1 MLKETNIIYFLNL
14 RRIGKSFTIFKNK
27 FVILPR

>member
-14 RRIGKSFTIFKNK
+14 RRIGKVLPFFKNK
-27 FVILPR
+27 IVILPR